1 MEYYIAT
8 TKQLC
13 EDLEQLHYNE
23 KDVYKRSGNA
33 AKSIQKTLK
42 SFRDKIRKVGF
53 DSTEDEIHF
62 FKYVKPK
69 IQAYLIFYSVLLEI
83 ENAKLHMSDDE
94 IKDLIDKKMRMFRHI
109 MREHIDFVK
118 YYTNGMEHLDKL
130 YFVRN
135 ENMTVISRHSS
146 TMLVDSE
153 FNTSHDQIAADII
166 AFELFKKQMMP
177 KKESHPGIELPKPKL
192 KWTGSKS
199 DFIEFVYGL
208 QASAAVNYGD
218 VEIKELCMALQSIF
232 QIHIEDPYRIFID
245 LANRKTLPVKFIP
258 KMEEGFLRK
267 VNEVDGMK

>member
-23 KDVYKRSGNA
+23 NDVYKRSGKA

-94 IKDLIDKKMRMFRHI
+94 IKNFIDKKMRMFRHI

-130 YFVRN
+130 YFIRN

-166 AFELFKKQMMP
+166 AFELFKKHVIP
-177 KKESHPGIELPKPKL
+177 RKEIHPTFNMPKPKL
-192 KWTGSKS
+192 KWTESKA
-199 DFIEFVYGL
+199 DFVEFVY
-208 QASAAVNYGD
+208 AIHAVQSLNHGD
-218 VEIKELCMALQSIF
+218 VDIMELCSELGLLF
-232 QIHIEDPYRIFID
+232 QIKVDDPYRTFID
-245 LANRKTLPVKFIP
+245 IANRKKEVLKFIP
-258 KMEEGFLRK
+258 KLESAIVKRIEEQNK
-267 VNEVDGMK
+267 I